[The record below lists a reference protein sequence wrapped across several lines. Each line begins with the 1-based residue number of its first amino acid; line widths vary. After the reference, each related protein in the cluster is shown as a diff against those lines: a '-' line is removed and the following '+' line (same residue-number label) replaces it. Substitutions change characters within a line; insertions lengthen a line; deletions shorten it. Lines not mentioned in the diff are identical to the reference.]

1 MNILN
6 TIKVNHATALL
17 ARIIGRILCSTIN
30 SFTFVATTGR
40 SGTHTLERLF
50 STIPD
55 AASFHEPH
63 PSMNGIILRE
73 FNEGNK
79 KYVEREFILRK
90 LPNIYWSAKIKKF
103 YIEANHLFIKC
114 FADFSFKYFKNRLQ
128 VLHLHR
134 NPIQVAL
141 SYYLRGCIP
150 GKDNIKNSNLRGI
163 DWLIDPKAK
172 ENLIQI
178 CNIINE
184 YPFTHDFYKLIW
196 YCYETEARIINFKKK
211 YPEVPVYYFDTD
223 NLNNIDAVKDLF
235 TYFNFP
241 ITDEL
246 HAMVGIKSDKSPIET
261 VVPKEIYQT
270 DLNEFNTLCIRNLNL
285 LKN

>member
-1 MNILN
+1 MSSLK

-73 FNEGNK
+73 FNKGNK

-90 LPNIYWSAKIKKF
+90 LPNIYWSAKMKKF

-114 FADFSFKYFKNRLQ
+114 FPDFAFKYFKNRLQ

-134 NPIQVAL
+134 DPIQVAL

-163 DWLIDPKAK
+163 DWLIDPKAT

-178 CNIINE
+178 SDIFHE
-184 YPFTHDFYKLIW
+184 GPFNHDFFKLIW
-196 YCYETEARIINFKKK
+196 YCYETEARVINFKKK
-211 YPEVPVYYFDTD
+211 YPEVPIYYFDTD
-223 NLNNIDAVKDLF
+223 DLNKLDAVKDLF
-235 TYFNFP
+235 TYFNLP

-246 HAMVGIKSDKSPIET
+246 PAMVGIHSDKSSVET
-261 VVPKEIYQT
+261 AVPKDINKN
-270 DLNEFNTLCIRNLNL
+270 DLNEFIKLCIRNLNPIVA
-285 LKN
+285 